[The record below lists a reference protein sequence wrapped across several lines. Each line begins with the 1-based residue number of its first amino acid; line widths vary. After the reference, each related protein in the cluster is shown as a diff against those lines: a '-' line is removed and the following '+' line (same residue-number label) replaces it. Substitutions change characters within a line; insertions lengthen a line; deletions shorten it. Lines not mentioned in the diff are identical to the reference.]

1 MSGRRVFLRKACAL
15 PVVVAACGWLAACG
29 PDAPPQTP
37 GTPVSEQALPHPTA
51 GLWEWDSR
59 AAGRKQ
65 LCLSGQVLSVLAE
78 RPGCPVTRRV
88 RAADGSY
95 VVEAACGGGRSTW
108 ARAQGD
114 FSSAF
119 SADIHLGDVAD
130 HADARY
136 LGPCPAGRRPHD
148 QP

>member
-1 MSGRRVFLRKACAL
+1 MLAT
-15 PVVVAACGWLAACG
+15 ACGWLVACG
-29 PDAPPQTP
+29 PGEPAPTP
-37 GTPVSEQALPHPTA
+37 GTPVSEAALPHPRA
-51 GLWEWDSR
+51 GLWEWDSH
-59 AAGRKQ
+59 AGGHRQ

-78 RPGCPVTRRV
+78 RPGCPVTQRV
-88 RAADGSY
+88 KATDGAYVVQATCADGP
-95 VVEAACGGGRSTW
+95 VKSTW

-119 SADIHLGDVAD
+119 SADIRLGDVAD

-136 LGPCPAGRRPHD
+136 LGPCPAGRHPDD